1 LNTGVIPKKA
11 VLINLTITLQKTHTI
26 QLKTLYISQRI
37 PYPPNKGEKLRSF
50 YQIKYLLENNH
61 NIFLCCPYTTD
72 DELELFKQFTDQYG
86 VSTQQ
91 CKLGPKLLRHF
102 SGIASHKAL
111 SISNFYSSRLQDII
125 DQLISQEAFH
135 NIVCTSS
142 SLAEYIFNSSTL
154 PKLNNRPKLI
164 MDFMDLDSD
173 KWRQYSESSTFPMKW
188 IYKRESILLTR
199 YEKKI
204 YRFFDI
210 CFFVSKAEVDLFCQ
224 NNECTEKPLA
234 IGNGIEN
241 ESFTPAIHPPEND
254 GPVFIFTGVMDY
266 KPNIDSILWFTNNV
280 WPKITIKYPE
290 SRLIIAGMNPTP
302 GILALTKVKG
312 IEVTGFVDDI
322 LPYYHQS
329 DFFIA
334 PLRIARG
341 VQNKVLQ
348 AFSCGLP
355 VISTS
360 MGAEGIDYT
369 DGKNILIADT
379 PDAFFDSIEKLIENK
394 ILYQSLKDNALQLIK
409 NHYSWD
415 VKLATLGKILN

>member
-1 LNTGVIPKKA
+1 V
-11 VLINLTITLQKTHTI
+11 
-26 QLKTLYISQRI
+26 KTLYLSQRI
-37 PYPPNKGEKLRSF
+37 PYPPNKGEKIRTF
-50 YQIKYLLENNH
+50 HQIKYLLENDH
-61 NIFLCCPYTTD
+61 DIFLCCPYTSD

-86 VSTQQ
+86 VHTQQ
-91 CKLGPKLLRHF
+91 CKLGSKVLRYF
-102 SGIASHKAL
+102 SGLVSHKAL
-111 SISNFYSSRLQDII
+111 SISNFYSLRLQEII
-125 DQLISQEAFH
+125 DQLISNESFQ

-142 SLAEYIFNSSTL
+142 SMAEYIFNSSTL
-154 PKLNNRPKLI
+154 LKSKNRPKLI

-173 KWRQYSESSTFPMKW
+173 KWRQYGDSSTFPMKW
-188 IYKRESILLTR
+188 IYKRESALLEN
-199 YEKKI
+199 YEQNI

-210 CFFVSKAEVDLFCQ
+210 CFFISQAEVDLFCQ
-224 NNECTEKPLA
+224 KNEYTEIPLA
-234 IGNGIEN
+234 IGNGIEY
-241 ESFTPAIHPPEND
+241 ESFTPAIHPPNNND
-254 GPVFIFTGVMDY
+254 PVFIFTGVMDY

-280 WPKITIKYPE
+280 WPKITINYSE
-290 SRLIIAGMNPTP
+290 SRFIIAGMNPVP
-302 GILALTKVKG
+302 SILALTKVKG
-312 IEVTGFVDDI
+312 IEVTGFVDEI

-379 PDAFFDSIEKLIENK
+379 PDAFFDSIEMLIKNK
-394 ILYQSLKDNALQLIK
+394 FLYQSLKDNALLLIK

-415 VKLATLGKILN
+415 VKLATLGKILS